1 MPGPVLNKLYCGD
14 PTAVFSGGILA
25 AYEAYGAR
33 PVDWAGKVTDHES
46 DRVGKDAMEGVDH
59 NARRHR
65 LAGGEEREEIK
76 RESEYLEAER
86 EERMLKEELAREAGI
101 DELLERE
108 TAMLLEASERE
119 EEERRERE
127 REVEEETARESERER
142 QKEKERKKEKEREE
156 REA

>member
-1 MPGPVLNKLYCGD
+1 M
-14 PTAVFSGGILA
+14 SGGG
-25 AYEAYGAR
+25 ERGEDVEGGVSER
-33 PVDWAGKVTDHES
+33 SG
-46 DRVGKDAMEGVDH
+46 DRE
-59 NARRHR
+59 RR
-65 LAGGEEREEIK
+65 
-76 RESEYLEAER
+76 
-86 EERMLKEELAREAGI
+86 REAGI

-119 EEERRERE
+119 EEERIERE